1 MVVDGSAPGLR
12 FVCHQSTQNISRLS
26 RNLTIYVQL
35 EALATE
41 LEASHSGNESW
52 FDFARFGGSF
62 VRISIRIWQK
72 SSTSTVRV
80 QKTQQVQMEAQIAK
94 HCLNNTSELLTSTGS
109 QRAVIRCPVPT
120 APTFA
125 VISR

>member
-1 MVVDGSAPGLR
+1 MGARQGCALSVTNQ
-12 FVCHQSTQNISRLS
+12 HKTYQTRLS

-80 QKTQQVQMEAQIAK
+80 
-94 HCLNNTSELLTSTGS
+94 
-109 QRAVIRCPVPT
+109 
-120 APTFA
+120 
-125 VISR
+125 